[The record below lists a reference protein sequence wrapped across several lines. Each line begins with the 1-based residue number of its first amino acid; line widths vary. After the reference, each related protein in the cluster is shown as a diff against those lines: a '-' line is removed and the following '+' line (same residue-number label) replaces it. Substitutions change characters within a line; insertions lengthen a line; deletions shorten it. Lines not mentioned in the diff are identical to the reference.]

1 MENATKALIIAA
13 AVLIAIVLIS
23 IGVSILSSS
32 GNATQEVNQT
42 AAQMENS
49 TGDAKNAA
57 VDTMQ
62 DLSNLYTTTTGE

>member
-32 GNATQEVNQT
+32 GNAASDVNKTAEQMQT
-42 AAQMENS
+42 S
-49 TGDAKNAA
+49 TGDATNAA
-57 VDTMQ
+57 
-62 DLSNLYTTTTGE
+62 TTTMSGLSGLYNTSDGE

>member
-32 GNATQEVNQT
+32 GNATDEVNTT

-49 TGDAKNAA
+49 TNAA
-57 VDTMQ
+57 TGAAVNTMVD
-62 DLSNLYTTTTGE
+62 LANVY